1 MIDINS
7 CFKELDKDINLCIL
21 IYEEQVI
28 WLVFC
33 YYIDFLAFLTT
44 WYVWCKIILEERL
57 KSMYDDKRFLTAREI
72 LEKDFKIDAR
82 GYRPQEVDQF
92 LDLVIKDYVDFEATT
107 KRLVTEIKALES
119 DNAKLKAE
127 IRNLKASLD
136 IANSNKGVTNVDL
149 LKRIS
154 DLEKVVYGE

>member
-1 MIDINS
+1 
-7 CFKELDKDINLCIL
+7 
-21 IYEEQVI
+21 
-28 WLVFC
+28 
-33 YYIDFLAFLTT
+33 
-44 WYVWCKIILEERL
+44 
-57 KSMYDDKRFLTAREI
+57 MYDDKRFLTAREI

-107 KRLVTEIKALES
+107 KRLVSEIKTLES

-136 IANSNKGVTNVDL
+136 IAGSNKGVTNVDL

>member
-1 MIDINS
+1 
-7 CFKELDKDINLCIL
+7 
-21 IYEEQVI
+21 
-28 WLVFC
+28 
-33 YYIDFLAFLTT
+33 
-44 WYVWCKIILEERL
+44 
-57 KSMYDDKRFLTAREI
+57 MYDDNRFLTAREI

>member
-1 MIDINS
+1 M
-7 CFKELDKDINLCIL
+7 
-21 IYEEQVI
+21 YE
-28 WLVFC
+28 
-33 YYIDFLAFLTT
+33 
-44 WYVWCKIILEERL
+44 
-57 KSMYDDKRFLTAREI
+57 DKRFLTAREI

-92 LDLVIKDYVDFEATT
+92 LDLIIKDYVDFEATT
-107 KRLVTEIKALES
+107 KRLVTEIKTLES

-127 IRNLKASLD
+127 IRNLKESLD
-136 IANSNKGVTNVDL
+136 IAGSNKGVTNVDL

>member
-1 MIDINS
+1 M
-7 CFKELDKDINLCIL
+7 
-21 IYEEQVI
+21 YE
-28 WLVFC
+28 
-33 YYIDFLAFLTT
+33 
-44 WYVWCKIILEERL
+44 
-57 KSMYDDKRFLTAREI
+57 DKRFLNARDI

-92 LDLVIKDYVDFEATT
+92 LDLIIKDYVDFETTT

-119 DNAKLKAE
+119 ENTKLKAE
-127 IRNLKASLD
+127 NRNLRASLD

-154 DLEKVVYGE
+154 DLEKVVYGEE

>member
-1 MIDINS
+1 MY
-7 CFKELDKDINLCIL
+7 EDK
-21 IYEEQVI
+21 
-28 WLVFC
+28 
-33 YYIDFLAFLTT
+33 
-44 WYVWCKIILEERL
+44 K
-57 KSMYDDKRFLTAREI
+57 FLTAREI

-92 LDLVIKDYVDFEATT
+92 LDMIIKDYVDFETTT

-119 DNAKLKAE
+119 ENAKLKAE
-127 IRNLKASLD
+127 NRNLKASLD
-136 IANSNKGVTNVDL
+136 IAGSNKGVTNVDL